1 MNLRGKT
8 AQVHGHVFKGK
19 EMKVCK
25 RKPERILNAADDR
38 FFAFAAGKKE
48 KSAAASAPGTVSR
61 FRIRSFTDPIA
72 VRRFAAMIQILSSAE
87 RHILSILFHA
97 DGTL

>member
-19 EMKVCK
+19 EMKVCE
-25 RKPERILNAADDR
+25 PERILNAADDR

-48 KSAAASAPGTVSR
+48 KNAAASAPGIFLLFKFDFLLYTAGM
-61 FRIRSFTDPIA
+61 IR
-72 VRRFAAMIQILSSAE
+72 L
-87 RHILSILFHA
+87 LL
-97 DGTL
+97 